1 MRVLGI
7 DPGLN
12 ITGYGLVEFSEI
24 ETPKLIEAGLIRTKP
39 SFTLAQ
45 KLFRIHKSIKEIIK
59 EFRPEVLV
67 LEELYSNYDYPRTAI
82 LMGHARGV
90 ISLAA
95 QESNIQLVGYAPLR
109 IRKALLGRGNVTKEQ
124 VARMVQHFLK
134 LPKLPEPNDITDALA
149 LALGHMRIEAGSP
162 FRKCTI
168 ANKARSK
175 R

>member
-12 ITGYGLVEFSEI
+12 ITGYGLVEFSVNKG
-24 ETPKLIEAGLIRTKP
+24 PKLLEAGLIRTKP

-45 KLFRIHKSIKEIIK
+45 KLFHIHKGIKEIIS
-59 EFRPEVLV
+59 EFKPSVLV

-95 QESNIQLVGYAPLR
+95 QENKILLIDYSPLR
-109 IRKALLGRGNVTKEQ
+109 VRKALLGRGNVTKNQ
-124 VARMVQHFLK
+124 VARMVQNFLG
-134 LPKLPEPNDITDALA
+134 LSSLPEPLDVTDALA
-149 LALGHMRIEAGSP
+149 LALAYVRIEIGNP
-162 FRKCTI
+162 FK
-168 ANKARSK
+168 
-175 R
+175 